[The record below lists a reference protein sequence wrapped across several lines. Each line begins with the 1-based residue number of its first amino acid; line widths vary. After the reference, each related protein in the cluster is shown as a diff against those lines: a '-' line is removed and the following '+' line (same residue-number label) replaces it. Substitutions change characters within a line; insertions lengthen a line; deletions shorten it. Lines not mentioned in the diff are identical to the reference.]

1 MNSLPI
7 DDVLPAL
14 RDALANRHEAVLEAP
29 PGAGKTTRVPLAL
42 LNEPWLAG
50 QTILML
56 EPRRLA
62 ARAAA
67 ERLASELGEKVGE
80 TVGYR
85 IRLDSKVG
93 PNTRIEVVTEGILT
107 RRLQDDPALDGVGL
121 LIFDEYHE
129 RSLDADL
136 ALALSLNGRDLF
148 RDEQPLKIL
157 LMSATL
163 EGERLAGLLD
173 DAPILRSEGR
183 MFPVQMRW
191 GRPYQVGEFIEPRL
205 VQTILDAL
213 QDETGSVLVFL
224 PGQAEIRRVN
234 QQLADAL
241 GDRSDVLLCPLHGE
255 LDLNAQRAAID
266 PAPAGK
272 RKVVLATNIAETSL
286 TINGVRVVIDAGLA
300 RVPRFDPGS
309 GMTRLD
315 TQRISRASAT
325 QRAGR
330 AGRLEPGV
338 CYRLWSEDQHEGL
351 AAYGSAEILA
361 ADLAGLA
368 LQLARW
374 GVTPAQLVWLDVP
387 PTAAYAQA
395 QDLLQRLGALNDDK
409 LTAHGQKMAELPA
422 HPRIAHLLLR
432 GQDLGLAVTAC
443 DVAALLGER
452 DILRG
457 GGADLHSRLALLS
470 GEERARGSQGGVQRA
485 KQLAR
490 QYRGYLRG
498 RATQPVADPEHPR
511 WLGALNDD
519 KLTAHGQKMA
529 ELPAHP
535 RIAHL
540 LLRGQDLGLAA
551 TACDVAALLGER
563 DILRGGGAD
572 LHSRLALLS
581 GEERARGTQGGVQRA
596 KQLARQYRGYLRGRA
611 TQPVA
616 DPEHPRWLGALLA
629 LAYPDRVA
637 QQRRPGGAEYRL
649 ANGRAAVFAEA
660 DSLMKQAW
668 LVIADLGSRQGQ
680 REERIYL
687 AADFDPT
694 LFDTVLAEQVRNV
707 DQLDWDEREGVL
719 RAERQ
724 RKVGELV
731 LSREPLSGLDEN
743 ARSQAL
749 VNLVRRK
756 GLELLPWTPELR
768 QWQARVRLLRELDT
782 GKTSEWPDVSDS
794 ALLASLEH
802 WLMPYLGKVSRLSHF
817 ANLDI
822 SSYLHNLLPWPLP
835 QRLDELAPQHLKVP
849 SGSSVRLD
857 YSEHPPILAVRLQEL
872 FGLADTPRIAGGRQ
886 VVKLHLLSPARRPV
900 QVTQDLANFWRST
913 YAEVKKDLK
922 GRYPKHYWPD
932 DPLVAEATA
941 RIKPRK

>member
-1 MNSLPI
+1 MISLPI
-7 DDVLPAL
+7 DEVLPAL
-14 RDALANRHEAVLEAP
+14 REALATRHEAVLEAP

-42 LNEPWLAG
+42 LNERWLAG

-93 PNTRIEVVTEGILT
+93 PRTRIEVVTEGILT
-107 RRLQDDPALDGVGL
+107 RRLQDDPALEGVGL
-121 LIFDEYHE
+121 LIFDEFHE

-136 ALALSLNGRDLF
+136 ALALSLNGRELF
-148 RDEQPLKIL
+148 RDDQPLKIL

-183 MFPVQMRW
+183 MYPVAMRW
-191 GRPYQVGEFIEPRL
+191 GRPFQPGEFIEPRL
-205 VQTILDAL
+205 VQTILEAL
-213 QDETGSVLVFL
+213 NDETGSVLVFL
-224 PGQAEIRRVN
+224 PGQAEIRRVH

-241 GDRSDVLLCPLHGE
+241 GDNPQVLLCPLHGE
-255 LDLNAQRAAID
+255 LDLAAQRAAID

-286 TINGVRVVIDAGLA
+286 TIDGVRVVIDAGLA

-315 TQRISRASAT
+315 TQRISKASAT

-338 CYRLWSEDQHEGL
+338 CYRLWSQDQHEQL
-351 AAYGSAEILA
+351 AAYASAEILS

-368 LQLARW
+368 LQLGRW

-387 PTAAYAQA
+387 PAAAYAQA
-395 QDLLQRLGALNDDK
+395 QDLLERLGALDGEA
-409 LTAHGQKMAELPA
+409 LTRHGQAMAELPA

-432 GQDLGLAVTAC
+432 GQALGLADMAC

-457 GGADLHSRLALLS
+457 AGADLHSRLTLLS
-470 GEERARGSQGGVQRA
+470 GEERAARGAQGGVQRA
-485 KQLAR
+485 RQLAR

-498 RATQPVADPEHPR
+498 KALEPVGDP
-511 WLGALNDD
+511 D
-519 KLTAHGQKMA
+519 
-529 ELPAHP
+529 
-535 RIAHL
+535 
-540 LLRGQDLGLAA
+540 
-551 TACDVAALLGER
+551 
-563 DILRGGGAD
+563 
-572 LHSRLALLS
+572 
-581 GEERARGTQGGVQRA
+581 
-596 KQLARQYRGYLRGRA
+596 
-611 TQPVA
+611 
-616 DPEHPRWLGALLA
+616 HPRWLGALLA

-637 QQRRPGGAEYRL
+637 QQRRAGGAEYRL
-649 ANGRAAVFAEA
+649 ANGRAALFAEA
-660 DSLMKQAW
+660 DSLMKQPW

-687 AADFDPT
+687 AADFDPA
-694 LFDTVLAEQVRNV
+694 LFDSVLAEQVRVV

-724 RKVGELV
+724 RKVGELI
-731 LSREPLSGLDEN
+731 LSREPLTGLDEN

-768 QWQARVRLLRELDT
+768 QWQARVALLRQLDL
-782 GKTSEWPDVSDS
+782 GSKSDSEWPDVSDA
-794 ALLASLEH
+794 ALLKNLEH

-817 ANLDI
+817 ANLDL
-822 SSYLHNLLPWPLP
+822 SSIVHNLLPWPLP
-835 QRLDELAPQHLKVP
+835 QRLDELAPHHLSVP
-849 SGSSVRLD
+849 SGSSIRLD
-857 YSEHPPILAVRLQEL
+857 YSEQPPILAVRLQEL
-872 FGLADTPRIAGGRQ
+872 FGLAETPRIAGGRQ

-941 RIKPRK
+941 RIKPRKS

>member
-1 MNSLPI
+1 MISLPI
-7 DDVLPAL
+7 DEVLPAL
-14 RDALANRHEAVLEAP
+14 REALATRHEAVLEAP

-42 LNEPWLAG
+42 LDEAWLAG

-85 IRLDSKVG
+85 IRLDSRVG

-121 LIFDEYHE
+121 LIFDEFHE

-136 ALALSLNGRDLF
+136 ALALSLNGRELF
-148 RDEQPLKIL
+148 RDDQPLKIL

-183 MFPVQMRW
+183 MYPVAMRW
-191 GRPYQVGEFIEPRL
+191 GRPFQPGEFIEPRV
-205 VQTILDAL
+205 VQTILEAL
-213 QDETGSVLVFL
+213 NDETGSLLVFL
-224 PGQAEIRRVN
+224 PGQAEIRRVH
-234 QQLADAL
+234 QQVADAL
-241 GDRSDVLLCPLHGE
+241 GEGTSVLLCPLHGE
-255 LDLNAQRAAID
+255 LDLAAQRAAID

-286 TINGVRVVIDAGLA
+286 TIDGVRVVIDAGLA

-338 CYRLWSEDQHEGL
+338 CYRLWSQDQHEQL
-351 AAYGSAEILA
+351 AAYASAEIVA

-368 LQLARW
+368 LQLGRW
-374 GVTPAQLVWLDVP
+374 GVAPEQLVWLDVP
-387 PTAAYAQA
+387 PAAAYAQA
-395 QDLLQRLGALNDDK
+395 QDLLERLGARDGET
-409 LTAHGQKMAELPA
+409 LTRHGLAMAELPA

-432 GQDLGLAVTAC
+432 GQALGLADMAC
-443 DVAALLGER
+443 EVAALLGER

-457 GGADLHSRLALLS
+457 AGADLHSRLALLS
-470 GEERARGSQGGVQRA
+470 GEERATRGAQGGVQRA
-485 KQLAR
+485 RQLAR

-498 RATQPVADPEHPR
+498 RACEPVSDP
-511 WLGALNDD
+511 D
-519 KLTAHGQKMA
+519 
-529 ELPAHP
+529 
-535 RIAHL
+535 
-540 LLRGQDLGLAA
+540 
-551 TACDVAALLGER
+551 
-563 DILRGGGAD
+563 
-572 LHSRLALLS
+572 
-581 GEERARGTQGGVQRA
+581 
-596 KQLARQYRGYLRGRA
+596 
-611 TQPVA
+611 
-616 DPEHPRWLGALLA
+616 HPRWLGALLA

-637 QQRRPGGAEYRL
+637 QQRRAGGAEYRL
-649 ANGRAAVFAEA
+649 ANGRAALFAEA
-660 DSLMKQAW
+660 DSLMKQTW

-687 AADFDPT
+687 AADFDPA
-694 LFDTVLAEQVRNV
+694 LFDSVLAEQVRVV

-724 RKVGELV
+724 RKVGELI
-731 LSREPLSGLDEN
+731 LSREPLTGLDET

-768 QWQARVRLLRELDT
+768 QWQARVALLRQLDLD
-782 GKTSEWPDVSDS
+782 GKGESEWPDVSDG
-794 ALLASLEH
+794 ALLKGLEH
-802 WLMPYLGKVSRLSHF
+802 WLLPYLGKVSRLSHF
-817 ANLDI
+817 ANLDL
-822 SSYLHNLLPWPLP
+822 SSIVRNLLPWPLP
-835 QRLDELAPQHLKVP
+835 QRLDELAPHHLSVP
-849 SGSSVRLD
+849 SGSSIRLD
-857 YSEHPPILAVRLQEL
+857 YSEQPPILAVRLQEL
-872 FGLADTPRIAGGRQ
+872 FGLAETPRIAGGRQ
-886 VVKLHLLSPARRPV
+886 AVKLHLLSPARRPV

>member
-1 MNSLPI
+1 MKSLPI
-7 DDVLPAL
+7 DAVLPAL
-14 RDALANRHEAVLEAP
+14 REALGQRHEAVLEAP

-42 LNEPWLAG
+42 LDEPWLAG
-50 QTILML
+50 QRILML

-67 ERLASELGEKVGE
+67 ERLASELGEQVGQ

-107 RRLQDDPALDGVGL
+107 RRLQADPALDGVGL
-121 LIFDEYHE
+121 LIFDEFHE

-136 ALALSLNGRDLF
+136 ALALSLNGRELL
-148 RDEQPLKIL
+148 RDEPPLKIL

-163 EGERLAGLLD
+163 EGERLSSLLD
-173 DAPILRSEGR
+173 DAPVVSSEGR
-183 MFPVQMRW
+183 MYPVDVRW
-191 GRPYQVGEFIEPRL
+191 GRPFQPGEFIEPR
-205 VQTILDAL
+205 VVDTVL
-213 QDETGSVLVFL
+213 QAITDESGSVLVFL
-224 PGQAEIRRVN
+224 PGQAEIRRVH
-234 QQLADAL
+234 QALQDAL
-241 GDRSDVLLCPLHGE
+241 GERRDILLCPLHGE

-266 PAPAGK
+266 TPPAGL

-286 TINGVRVVIDAGLA
+286 TIDGVRVVVDAGLA

-338 CYRLWSEDQHEGL
+338 CYRLWSEAQHEQL
-351 AAYGSAEILA
+351 AAYGAAEILQ

-368 LQLARW
+368 LQLSRW
-374 GVTPAQLVWLDVP
+374 GVAPEQLRWLDQP
-387 PTAAYAQA
+387 PAAAYGQA
-395 QDLLQRLGALNDDK
+395 LDLLQRLGAFKADSQDSLSI
-409 LTAHGQKMAELPA
+409 HGQAMAELPA

-432 GQDLGLAVTAC
+432 GQDLGLADRAC

-457 GGADLHSRLALLS
+457 GGADLHNRLALLS
-470 GEERARGSQGGVQRA
+470 GETRAAKGGQGGVQRA
-485 KQLAR
+485 RQLAR

-498 RATQPVADPEHPR
+498 KATSAVADP
-511 WLGALNDD
+511 D
-519 KLTAHGQKMA
+519 
-529 ELPAHP
+529 
-535 RIAHL
+535 
-540 LLRGQDLGLAA
+540 
-551 TACDVAALLGER
+551 
-563 DILRGGGAD
+563 
-572 LHSRLALLS
+572 HS
-581 GEERARGTQGGVQRA
+581 
-596 KQLARQYRGYLRGRA
+596 
-611 TQPVA
+611 
-616 DPEHPRWLGALLA
+616 RWLGALLA

-637 QQRRPGGAEYRL
+637 QQRRAGGAEYRL
-649 ANGRAAVFAEA
+649 ANGRAALFGEA
-660 DSLMKQAW
+660 DALMKHPW

-687 AADFDPT
+687 AADFDPA
-694 LFDTVLAEQVRNV
+694 LFDGVLAEQVRSL
-707 DQLDWDEREGVL
+707 DILDWDERENVL

-731 LSREPLSGLDEN
+731 LSREPLTGLDED
-743 ARSQAL
+743 ARARAL
-749 VNLVRRK
+749 LELVRRK
-756 GLELLPWTPELR
+756 GLELLSWTPELR
-768 QWQARVRLLRELDT
+768 QWQARVALLRQLDLAT
-782 GKTSEWPDVSDS
+782 QGESQWPDLSDA
-794 ALLASLEH
+794 ALLASLGD
-802 WLMPYLGKVSRLSHF
+802 WLQPYLGKVTRLSHF
-817 ANLDI
+817 AQLDL
-822 SSYLHNLLPWPLP
+822 SSILRNLLPWPLP
-835 QRLDELAPQHLKVP
+835 QRLDEWAPVHLSVP
-849 SGSSVRLD
+849 SGSNIRLD
-857 YSEHPPILAVRLQEL
+857 YSETPPILAVRLQEL
-872 FGLADTPRIAGGRQ
+872 FGLAETPRIAQGRQ
-886 VVKLHLLSPARRPV
+886 QVLLHLLSPARRPV

-941 RIKPRK
+941 RAKPRK

>member
-1 MNSLPI
+1 MISLPI
-7 DDVLPAL
+7 DAVLPDLRQAL
-14 RDALANRHEAVLEAP
+14 SERHEAVLEAP

-42 LNEPWLAG
+42 LEETWLAG

-85 IRLDSKVG
+85 IRLESRVG

-107 RRLQDDPALDGVGL
+107 RRLQDDPALEGVGL
-121 LIFDEYHE
+121 LIFDEFHE

-163 EGERLAGLLD
+163 EGERLSSLLD
-173 DAPILRSEGR
+173 DAPVVRSDGR
-183 MFPVQMRW
+183 MFPVQMQW
-191 GRPYQVGEFIEPRL
+191 GRPFQPGEFIEPRV
-205 VQTILDAL
+205 VQTVLDAIND
-213 QDETGSVLVFL
+213 QSGSLLVFL

-241 GDRSDVLLCPLHGE
+241 GSRSDIMMCPLHGE
-255 LDLNAQRAAID
+255 LDLNAQRAAIE
-266 PAPAGK
+266 PAPKGI

-286 TINGVRVVIDAGLA
+286 TIDGVRVVIDAGLA

-315 TQRISRASAT
+315 TQRISKASAT

-338 CYRLWSEDQHEGL
+338 CYRLWSEAQHEQL
-351 AAYGSAEILA
+351 AAYGAAEILQ

-374 GVTPAQLVWLDVP
+374 GVTPTQLVWLDVP
-387 PTAAYAQA
+387 PAAAYGQA
-395 QDLLQRLGALNDDK
+395 QDLLVRLGALTREPGQEPK
-409 LTAHGQKMAELPA
+409 LTSHGQAMAELPA

-432 GQDLGLAVTAC
+432 GQALGLGSLAC

-457 GGADLHSRLALLS
+457 AGADLHSRLTLLDGS
-470 GEERARGSQGGVQRA
+470 ERAARGAQGGVQRA

-498 RATQPVADPEHPR
+498 SVSEPVSDP
-511 WLGALNDD
+511 D
-519 KLTAHGQKMA
+519 
-529 ELPAHP
+529 
-535 RIAHL
+535 
-540 LLRGQDLGLAA
+540 
-551 TACDVAALLGER
+551 
-563 DILRGGGAD
+563 
-572 LHSRLALLS
+572 
-581 GEERARGTQGGVQRA
+581 
-596 KQLARQYRGYLRGRA
+596 
-611 TQPVA
+611 
-616 DPEHPRWLGALLA
+616 HPRWLGALLA

-637 QQRRPGGAEYRL
+637 QQRKAGGAEYRL
-649 ANGRAAVFAEA
+649 ANGRAALFAEVDA
-660 DSLMKQAW
+660 LMKQPW

-680 REERIYL
+680 REERIYM
-687 AADFDPT
+687 AAEFDPA
-694 LFDTVLAEQVRNV
+694 LFDSVLAEQVV
-707 DQLDWDEREGVL
+707 QLDQLDWDEREGVF

-724 RKVGELV
+724 RKVGELI
-731 LSREPLSGLDEN
+731 LSREPLAGLDES
-743 ARSQAL
+743 AKGQAL
-749 VNLVRRK
+749 LALVRRK

-768 QWQARVRLLRELDT
+768 QWQARVALLRSLDLEQ
-782 GKTSEWPDVSDS
+782 KDSSEWPDVSNNG
-794 ALLASLEH
+794 LLERLEI
-802 WLMPYLGKVSRLSHF
+802 WLLPYLGKVSRLSHF
-817 ANLDI
+817 SNLDL
-822 SSYLHNLLPWPLP
+822 SSILHNLLPWPLP
-835 QRLDELAPQHLKVP
+835 QRLDEQAPHHLSVP

-872 FGLADTPRIAGGRQ
+872 FGLADTPRIANGRQ
-886 VVKLHLLSPARRPV
+886 IVKLHLLSPARRPV

-932 DPLVAEATA
+932 DPLIAEPTA

>member
-7 DDVLPAL
+7 DEVLPAL
-14 RDALANRHEAVLEAP
+14 REALATRHEAVLEAP

-50 QTILML
+50 QRILML

-107 RRLQDDPALDGVGL
+107 RRLQDDPALEGVGL
-121 LIFDEYHE
+121 LIFDEFHE

-183 MFPVQMRW
+183 MFPVDVRW
-191 GRPYQVGEFIEPRL
+191 GRPFQPGEFIEPRL
-205 VQTILDAL
+205 VQTILEAL
-213 QDETGSVLVFL
+213 NDESGSVLVFL
-224 PGQAEIRRVN
+224 PGQAEIRRVH
-234 QQLADAL
+234 QQLADAV
-241 GDRSDVLLCPLHGE
+241 GERPEILLCPLHGE
-255 LDLNAQRAAID
+255 LDLAAQRAAIE
-266 PAPAGK
+266 PAPPGK

-286 TINGVRVVIDAGLA
+286 TIDGVRVVVDAGLA

-338 CYRLWSEDQHEGL
+338 CYRLWSQDQHEQL
-351 AAYGSAEILA
+351 AAYGSAEILQ

-387 PTAAYAQA
+387 PGAAYAQA
-395 QDLLQRLGALNDDK
+395 QDLLERLGALTAKAGEDWK
-409 LTAHGQKMAELPA
+409 LTAHGQAMAELPA

-432 GQDLGLAVTAC
+432 GQALGLANMAC

-457 GGADLHSRLALLS
+457 GGADLHSRLVLLS
-470 GEERARGSQGGVQRA
+470 GEERAARGAQGGVQRA
-485 KQLAR
+485 RQLAR

-498 RATQPVADPEHPR
+498 QPSQAVADP
-511 WLGALNDD
+511 D
-519 KLTAHGQKMA
+519 
-529 ELPAHP
+529 
-535 RIAHL
+535 
-540 LLRGQDLGLAA
+540 
-551 TACDVAALLGER
+551 
-563 DILRGGGAD
+563 
-572 LHSRLALLS
+572 
-581 GEERARGTQGGVQRA
+581 
-596 KQLARQYRGYLRGRA
+596 
-611 TQPVA
+611 
-616 DPEHPRWLGALLA
+616 HPRWLGALLA

-649 ANGRAAVFAEA
+649 ANGRAALFSET
-660 DSLMKQAW
+660 DSLMKQPW

-687 AADFDPT
+687 AADFDPA
-694 LFDTVLAEQVRNV
+694 LFDSVLAEQVRSV

-731 LSREPLSGLDEN
+731 LSREPLTGLDEA
-743 ARSQAL
+743 ARCQAL

-768 QWQARVRLLRELDT
+768 QWQARVALLRQLDLET
-782 GKTSEWPDVSDS
+782 KGESQWPDVSDT
-794 ALLASLEH
+794 ALLKSLES
-802 WLMPYLGKVSRLSHF
+802 WLLPYLGKVSRLSHF
-817 ANLDI
+817 ANLELASI
-822 SSYLHNLLPWPLP
+822 VHNLLPWPLP
-835 QRLDELAPQHLKVP
+835 QRLDELAPHHLTVP
-849 SGSSVRLD
+849 SGSSIRLD
-857 YSEHPPILAVRLQEL
+857 YSEQPPILAVRLQEL
-872 FGLADTPRIAGGRQ
+872 FGLAETPRIAGGRQ

-941 RIKPRK
+941 RAKPRK

>member
-1 MNSLPI
+1 MISLPI
-7 DDVLPAL
+7 DEVLPAL
-14 RDALANRHEAVLEAP
+14 REALATRHEAVLEAP

-107 RRLQDDPALDGVGL
+107 RRLQDDPALEGVGL
-121 LIFDEYHE
+121 LIFDEFHE

-136 ALALSLNGRDLF
+136 ALALSLNGRELF
-148 RDEQPLKIL
+148 RDDQPLKIL

-183 MFPVQMRW
+183 MYPVAMRW
-191 GRPYQVGEFIEPRL
+191 GRPFQPGEFIEPRL

-213 QDETGSVLVFL
+213 NDETGSVLVFL
-224 PGQAEIRRVN
+224 PGQAEIRRVH

-241 GDRSDVLLCPLHGE
+241 GESTQVLLCPLHGE
-255 LDLNAQRAAID
+255 LDLAAQRAAID

-286 TINGVRVVIDAGLA
+286 TIDGVRVVIDAGLA

-309 GMTRLD
+309 GMARLD
-315 TQRISRASAT
+315 TQRISKASAT

-338 CYRLWSEDQHEGL
+338 CYRLWSQDQHEQL
-351 AAYGSAEILA
+351 AAYASAEILS

-368 LQLARW
+368 LQLGRW
-374 GVTPAQLVWLDVP
+374 GVTPGQLIWLDVP
-387 PTAAYAQA
+387 PAAAYAQA
-395 QDLLQRLGALNDDK
+395 QDLLDRLGALDGEA
-409 LTAHGQKMAELPA
+409 LTRHGQAMAELPA

-432 GQDLGLAVTAC
+432 GQALGLADMAC

-457 GGADLHSRLALLS
+457 AGADLHSRLVLLS
-470 GEERARGSQGGVQRA
+470 GEERAARGAQGGVQRA
-485 KQLAR
+485 RQLAR

-498 RATQPVADPEHPR
+498 KASEPVGDP
-511 WLGALNDD
+511 D
-519 KLTAHGQKMA
+519 
-529 ELPAHP
+529 
-535 RIAHL
+535 
-540 LLRGQDLGLAA
+540 
-551 TACDVAALLGER
+551 
-563 DILRGGGAD
+563 
-572 LHSRLALLS
+572 
-581 GEERARGTQGGVQRA
+581 
-596 KQLARQYRGYLRGRA
+596 
-611 TQPVA
+611 
-616 DPEHPRWLGALLA
+616 HPRWLGALLA

-637 QQRRPGGAEYRL
+637 QQRRAGGAEYRL
-649 ANGRAAVFAEA
+649 ANGRAALFAET
-660 DSLMKQAW
+660 DSLMKQPW

-687 AADFDPT
+687 AADFDPA
-694 LFDTVLAEQVRNV
+694 LFDSVLAEQVRCV

-724 RKVGELV
+724 RKVGELI
-731 LSREPLSGLDEN
+731 LSREPLTGLDET

-768 QWQARVRLLRELDT
+768 QWQARVALLRQLDLNS
-782 GKTSEWPDVSDS
+782 KRESEWPDVSDA
-794 ALLASLEH
+794 ALLKSLEH

-817 ANLDI
+817 ANLDL
-822 SSYLHNLLPWPLP
+822 SSIVHNLLPWPLP
-835 QRLDELAPQHLKVP
+835 QRLDELAPHHLSVP
-849 SGSSVRLD
+849 SGSSIRLD
-857 YSEHPPILAVRLQEL
+857 YSEQPPILAVRLQEL
-872 FGLADTPRIAGGRQ
+872 FGLAETPRIAGGRQ

>member
-7 DDVLPAL
+7 DEVLPAL
-14 RDALANRHEAVLEAP
+14 REALATRHEAVLEAP

-50 QTILML
+50 QRILML

-107 RRLQDDPALDGVGL
+107 RRLQDDPALEGVGL
-121 LIFDEYHE
+121 LIFDEFHE

-183 MFPVQMRW
+183 MFPVDVRW
-191 GRPYQVGEFIEPRL
+191 GRPFQPGEFIEPRL
-205 VQTILDAL
+205 VQTILEAL
-213 QDETGSVLVFL
+213 NDESGSVLVFL
-224 PGQAEIRRVN
+224 PGQAEIRRVH
-234 QQLADAL
+234 QQLADAV
-241 GDRSDVLLCPLHGE
+241 GERPEILLCPLHGE
-255 LDLNAQRAAID
+255 LDLAAQRAAIE
-266 PAPAGK
+266 PAPPGK

-286 TINGVRVVIDAGLA
+286 TIDGVRVVVDAGLA

-338 CYRLWSEDQHEGL
+338 CYRLWSQDQHEQL
-351 AAYGSAEILA
+351 AAYGSAEILQ

-387 PTAAYAQA
+387 PGAAYAQA
-395 QDLLQRLGALNDDK
+395 QDLLERLGALTAKAGEDWK
-409 LTAHGQKMAELPA
+409 LTAHGQAMAELPA

-432 GQDLGLAVTAC
+432 GQALGLANMAC

-457 GGADLHSRLALLS
+457 GGADLHSRLVLLS
-470 GEERARGSQGGVQRA
+470 GEERAARGAQGGVQRA
-485 KQLAR
+485 RQLAR

-498 RATQPVADPEHPR
+498 QPSQAVADP
-511 WLGALNDD
+511 D
-519 KLTAHGQKMA
+519 
-529 ELPAHP
+529 
-535 RIAHL
+535 
-540 LLRGQDLGLAA
+540 
-551 TACDVAALLGER
+551 
-563 DILRGGGAD
+563 
-572 LHSRLALLS
+572 
-581 GEERARGTQGGVQRA
+581 
-596 KQLARQYRGYLRGRA
+596 
-611 TQPVA
+611 
-616 DPEHPRWLGALLA
+616 HPRWLGALLA

-649 ANGRAAVFAEA
+649 ANGRAALFSET
-660 DSLMKQAW
+660 DSLMKQPW

-687 AADFDPT
+687 AADFDPA
-694 LFDTVLAEQVRNV
+694 LFDSVLAEQVRSV

-731 LSREPLSGLDEN
+731 LSREPLTGLDEA
-743 ARSQAL
+743 ARCQAL

-768 QWQARVRLLRELDT
+768 QWQARVTLLRQLDLEAK
-782 GKTSEWPDVSDS
+782 GESQWPDVSDT
-794 ALLASLEH
+794 ALLKSLES
-802 WLMPYLGKVSRLSHF
+802 WLLPYLGKVSRLSHF
-817 ANLDI
+817 ANLELASI
-822 SSYLHNLLPWPLP
+822 VHNLLPWPLP
-835 QRLDELAPQHLKVP
+835 QRLDELAPHHLTVP
-849 SGSSVRLD
+849 SGSSIRLD
-857 YSEHPPILAVRLQEL
+857 YSEQPPILAVRLQEL
-872 FGLADTPRIAGGRQ
+872 FGLAETPRIAGGRQ

-900 QVTQDLANFWRST
+900 QVTQDLANFWHST

-941 RIKPRK
+941 RAKPRK

>member
-1 MNSLPI
+1 MISLPI
-7 DDVLPAL
+7 DEVLPAL
-14 RDALANRHEAVLEAP
+14 RLALAERHEAVLEAP

-50 QTILML
+50 QKILML

-93 PNTRIEVVTEGILT
+93 PDTRIEVVTEGILT
-107 RRLQDDPALDGVGL
+107 RRLQHDPALEGVGL
-121 LIFDEYHE
+121 LIFDEFHE

-136 ALALSLNGRDLF
+136 ALALSLNGRELF

-163 EGERLAGLLD
+163 EGERLSGILD

-183 MFPVQMRW
+183 MYPVAMRW
-191 GRPYQVGEFIEPRL
+191 GRPFVPGEFIEPRV
-205 VQTILDAL
+205 VQTVLDAIN
-213 QDETGSVLVFL
+213 DESGSLLVFL

-241 GDRSDVLLCPLHGE
+241 GSRNDILLCPLHGE
-255 LDLNAQRAAID
+255 LDLAAQRAAIE
-266 PAPAGK
+266 PAPKGQ

-286 TINGVRVVIDAGLA
+286 TIDGVRVVIDAGLA

-338 CYRLWSEDQHEGL
+338 CYRLWSEDQHAQL
-351 AAYGSAEILA
+351 AAYGSAEILQ

-374 GVTPAQLVWLDVP
+374 GVTPEQLIWLDMP
-387 PTAAYAQA
+387 PSASYAQA
-395 QDLLQRLGALNDDK
+395 RQLLERLGALHGAK
-409 LTAHGQKMAELPA
+409 LTPHGEAMAELPA

-432 GQDLGLAVTAC
+432 GQDLGLADMAC

-457 GGADLHSRLALLS
+457 AGADVHSRLALLS
-470 GEERARGSQGGVQRA
+470 GESRAARGGQGGVQRA

-498 RATQPVADPEHPR
+498 KATQPVADP
-511 WLGALNDD
+511 D
-519 KLTAHGQKMA
+519 
-529 ELPAHP
+529 
-535 RIAHL
+535 
-540 LLRGQDLGLAA
+540 
-551 TACDVAALLGER
+551 
-563 DILRGGGAD
+563 
-572 LHSRLALLS
+572 
-581 GEERARGTQGGVQRA
+581 
-596 KQLARQYRGYLRGRA
+596 
-611 TQPVA
+611 
-616 DPEHPRWLGALLA
+616 HPRWLGALLA

-637 QQRRPGGAEYRL
+637 QQRKPGGAEYRL
-649 ANGRAAVFAEA
+649 ANGRAALFSEV
-660 DSLMKQAW
+660 DGLMKQPW

-687 AADFDPT
+687 AAEFDPA
-694 LFDTVLAEQVRNV
+694 LLEGVLSEQVSVV

-731 LSREPLSGLDEN
+731 LSREPLTGLDEA
-743 ARSQAL
+743 ARTRAL

-756 GLELLPWTPELR
+756 GLELMPWTPELR
-768 QWQARVRLLRELDT
+768 QWQARVGLLRQLDLQVQ
-782 GKTSEWPDVSDS
+782 GDSEWPDVSDT
-794 ALLASLEH
+794 ALLSSLEE
-802 WLMPYLGKVSRLSHF
+802 WLAPYLGRVSRLSHF
-817 ANLDI
+817 ASLDL
-822 SSYLHNLLPWPLP
+822 SSIVHNLLKWPLP
-835 QRLDELAPQHLKVP
+835 QRLEELAPHHIKVP

-941 RIKPRK
+941 RIKPRKV

>member
-1 MNSLPI
+1 MISLPI
-7 DDVLPAL
+7 DEVLPAL
-14 RDALANRHEAVLEAP
+14 REALAARHEAVLEAP

-42 LNEPWLAG
+42 LDEPWLAG

-85 IRLDSKVG
+85 IRLDSRVG

-107 RRLQDDPALDGVGL
+107 RRLQDDPALEGVGL
-121 LIFDEYHE
+121 LIFDEFHE

-136 ALALSLNGRDLF
+136 ALALSLNGRELF
-148 RDEQPLKIL
+148 REDQPLKIL

-183 MFPVQMRW
+183 MYPVAMRW
-191 GRPYQVGEFIEPRL
+191 GRPFQAGEFIEPRL
-205 VQTILDAL
+205 VQTILEAL
-213 QDETGSVLVFL
+213 NDEAGSVLVFL
-224 PGQAEIRRVN
+224 PGQAEIRRVH

-241 GDRSDVLLCPLHGE
+241 GDSSQVLLCPLHGE
-255 LDLNAQRAAID
+255 LDLGAQRAAIE

-286 TINGVRVVIDAGLA
+286 TIDGVRVVIDAGLA

-338 CYRLWSEDQHEGL
+338 CYRLWSQDQHEQL
-351 AAYGSAEILA
+351 AAYASAEILS
-361 ADLAGLA
+361 ADLASLA
-368 LQLARW
+368 LQLGRW
-374 GVTPAQLVWLDVP
+374 GVTPGQLVWLDIP
-387 PTAAYAQA
+387 PAAAYAQA
-395 QDLLQRLGALNDDK
+395 QDLLQRLGALDGET
-409 LTAHGQKMAELPA
+409 LTRHGQAMAELPA
-422 HPRIAHLLLR
+422 HPRIGHLLLR
-432 GQDLGLAVTAC
+432 GQDLGLADMAC

-457 GGADLHSRLALLS
+457 AGADLHSRLVLLS
-470 GEERARGSQGGVQRA
+470 GAERAARGAQGGVQRA
-485 KQLAR
+485 RQLAR

-498 RATQPVADPEHPR
+498 KATQAV
-511 WLGALNDD
+511 
-519 KLTAHGQKMA
+519 
-529 ELPAHP
+529 
-535 RIAHL
+535 
-540 LLRGQDLGLAA
+540 
-551 TACDVAALLGER
+551 
-563 DILRGGGAD
+563 
-572 LHSRLALLS
+572 S
-581 GEERARGTQGGVQRA
+581 
-596 KQLARQYRGYLRGRA
+596 
-611 TQPVA
+611 

-637 QQRRPGGAEYRL
+637 QQRRAGGAEYRL
-649 ANGRAAVFAEA
+649 ANGRAALFAEA

-687 AADFDPT
+687 ATDFDPA
-694 LFDTVLAEQVRNV
+694 LFDSVLCEQVRVV

-724 RKVGELV
+724 RKVGELI
-731 LSREPLSGLDEN
+731 LSREPLTGLDES

-768 QWQARVRLLRELDT
+768 QWQARVALLRQLDLA
-782 GKTSEWPDVSDS
+782 GKGESEWPDVSDA
-794 ALLASLEH
+794 ALLKSLEH

-817 ANLDI
+817 SNLDL
-822 SSYLHNLLPWPLP
+822 SSIVHNLLPWPLP
-835 QRLDELAPQHLKVP
+835 QRLDEQAPHHLNVP
-849 SGSSVRLD
+849 SGSSIRLD
-857 YSEHPPILAVRLQEL
+857 YSEQPPILAVRLQEL
-872 FGLADTPRIAGGRQ
+872 FGLSDTPRIAGGRQ

-913 YAEVKKDLK
+913 YVEVKKDLK
-922 GRYPKHYWPD
+922 GRYPKLSRNVHGLPCS
-932 DPLVAEATA
+932 
-941 RIKPRK
+941 

>member
-1 MNSLPI
+1 MISLPI
-7 DDVLPAL
+7 DEVLPAL
-14 RDALANRHEAVLEAP
+14 RQALGERHETVLEAP

-42 LNEPWLAG
+42 LHEPWLAG

-107 RRLQDDPALDGVGL
+107 RRLQDDPALEGVGL
-121 LIFDEYHE
+121 LIFDEFHE

-136 ALALSLNGRDLF
+136 ALALSLNGREMF

-163 EGERLAGLLD
+163 EGERLASLLD
-173 DAPILRSEGR
+173 DAPVVRSEGR
-183 MFPVQMRW
+183 MFPVTTRW
-191 GRPYQVGEFIEPRL
+191 GRAFQPGEFIEPRV
-205 VQTILDAL
+205 VQTVLEAID
-213 QDETGSVLVFL
+213 DESGSLLVFL
-224 PGQAEIRRVN
+224 PGQAEIRRVH
-234 QQLADAL
+234 QQLEESLGGRADI
-241 GDRSDVLLCPLHGE
+241 LLCPLHGE
-255 LDLNAQRAAID
+255 LDLSAQRAAIE

-286 TINGVRVVIDAGLA
+286 TIDGVRVVIDAGLA

-338 CYRLWSEDQHEGL
+338 CYRLWSEAQHEQL
-351 AAYGSAEILA
+351 AAYGSAEILQ

-374 GVTPAQLVWLDVP
+374 GVTPTQLVWLDIP
-387 PTAAYAQA
+387 PAAAYAQA
-395 QDLLQRLGALNDDK
+395 QDLLQRLGALTAKPGEDWT
-409 LTAHGQKMAELPA
+409 LTRHGQAMAELPA

-432 GQDLGLAVTAC
+432 GQALGLAHMAC

-452 DILRG
+452 DIQRG
-457 GGADLHSRLALLS
+457 GGADLHTRLALLA
-470 GEERARGSQGGVQRA
+470 GEERVARGGQGGVQRA
-485 KQLAR
+485 RQLAR

-498 RATQPVADPEHPR
+498 KASE
-511 WLGALNDD
+511 
-519 KLTAHGQKMA
+519 
-529 ELPAHP
+529 
-535 RIAHL
+535 
-540 LLRGQDLGLAA
+540 
-551 TACDVAALLGER
+551 
-563 DILRGGGAD
+563 
-572 LHSRLALLS
+572 
-581 GEERARGTQGGVQRA
+581 
-596 KQLARQYRGYLRGRA
+596 
-611 TQPVA
+611 PVA

-637 QQRRPGGAEYRL
+637 QQRRAGGAEYRL
-649 ANGRAAVFAEA
+649 ANGRAALFSET
-660 DSLMKQAW
+660 DSLMKQPW

-687 AADFDPT
+687 AAEFDPA
-694 LFDTVLAEQVRNV
+694 LFDTVLAEQVSNV
-707 DQLDWDEREGVL
+707 DQMDWDEREGVL

-731 LSREPLSGLDEN
+731 LSREPLTGLDEA

-768 QWQARVRLLRELDT
+768 QWQARVALLRQLDLADK
-782 GKTSEWPDVSDS
+782 GQSEWPDVSDK
-794 ALLASLEH
+794 ALLTTLEH
-802 WLMPYLGKVSRLSHF
+802 WLLPYLGRVSRLSHF
-817 ANLDI
+817 ANLELANI
-822 SSYLHNLLPWPLP
+822 VHNLLPWPLP
-835 QRLDELAPQHLKVP
+835 QRLDELAPHHLSVP
-849 SGSSVRLD
+849 SGSSIRLD
-857 YSEHPPILAVRLQEL
+857 YSEQPPILAVRLQEL
-872 FGLADTPRIAGGRQ
+872 FGLAETPRVAGGRQ

>member
-1 MNSLPI
+1 MKSLPI
-7 DDVLPAL
+7 DAVLPAL
-14 RDALANRHEAVLEAP
+14 REALGQRHEAVLEAP

-42 LNEPWLAG
+42 LDEPWLAA
-50 QTILML
+50 QRILML

-67 ERLASELGEKVGE
+67 ERLASELGEQVGQ

-107 RRLQDDPALDGVGL
+107 RRLQADPALDGVGL
-121 LIFDEYHE
+121 LIFDEFHE

-136 ALALSLNGRDLF
+136 ALALSLNGRELL
-148 RDEQPLKIL
+148 RDEPPLKIL

-163 EGERLAGLLD
+163 EGERLSSLLD
-173 DAPILRSEGR
+173 DAPVVSSEGR
-183 MFPVQMRW
+183 MYPVDVRW
-191 GRPYQVGEFIEPRL
+191 GRPFQPGEFIEPR
-205 VQTILDAL
+205 VVDTVL
-213 QDETGSVLVFL
+213 QAITDESGSVLVFL
-224 PGQAEIRRVN
+224 PGQAEIRRVH
-234 QQLADAL
+234 QALQDAL
-241 GDRSDVLLCPLHGE
+241 GERRDILLCPLHGE

-266 PAPAGK
+266 TPPAGL

-286 TINGVRVVIDAGLA
+286 TIDGVRVVVDAGLA

-338 CYRLWSEDQHEGL
+338 CYRLWSEAQHEQL
-351 AAYGSAEILA
+351 AAYGAAEILQ

-368 LQLARW
+368 LQLSRW
-374 GVTPAQLVWLDVP
+374 GVAPEQLRWLDQP
-387 PTAAYAQA
+387 PAAAYGQA
-395 QDLLQRLGALNDDK
+395 LDLLQRLGAFKADSQDSLSI
-409 LTAHGQKMAELPA
+409 HGQAMAELPA

-432 GQDLGLAVTAC
+432 GQDLGLVDRAC

-457 GGADLHSRLALLS
+457 GGADLHNRLALLS
-470 GEERARGSQGGVQRA
+470 GETRAAKGGQGGVQRA
-485 KQLAR
+485 RQLAR

-498 RATQPVADPEHPR
+498 KATSAVADP
-511 WLGALNDD
+511 D
-519 KLTAHGQKMA
+519 
-529 ELPAHP
+529 
-535 RIAHL
+535 
-540 LLRGQDLGLAA
+540 
-551 TACDVAALLGER
+551 
-563 DILRGGGAD
+563 
-572 LHSRLALLS
+572 HS
-581 GEERARGTQGGVQRA
+581 
-596 KQLARQYRGYLRGRA
+596 
-611 TQPVA
+611 
-616 DPEHPRWLGALLA
+616 RWLGALLA

-637 QQRRPGGAEYRL
+637 QQRRAGGAEYRL
-649 ANGRAAVFAEA
+649 ANGRAALFGEA
-660 DSLMKQAW
+660 DALMKHPW

-687 AADFDPT
+687 AADFDPA
-694 LFDTVLAEQVRNV
+694 LFDGVLAEQVRSL
-707 DQLDWDEREGVL
+707 DILDWDERENVL

-731 LSREPLSGLDEN
+731 LSREPLTGLDED
-743 ARSQAL
+743 ARARAL
-749 VNLVRRK
+749 LELVRRK
-756 GLELLPWTPELR
+756 GLELLSWTPELR
-768 QWQARVRLLRELDT
+768 QWQARVALLRQLDLAT
-782 GKTSEWPDVSDS
+782 QGESQWPDLSDA
-794 ALLASLEH
+794 ALLASLGD
-802 WLMPYLGKVSRLSHF
+802 WLQPYLGKVTRLSHF
-817 ANLDI
+817 AQLDL
-822 SSYLHNLLPWPLP
+822 SSILRNLLPWPLP
-835 QRLDELAPQHLKVP
+835 QRLDEWAPVHLSVP
-849 SGSSVRLD
+849 SGSNIRLD
-857 YSEHPPILAVRLQEL
+857 YSETPPILAVRLQEL
-872 FGLADTPRIAGGRQ
+872 FGLAETPRIAQGRQ
-886 VVKLHLLSPARRPV
+886 QVLLHLLSPARRPV

-941 RIKPRK
+941 RAKPRK

>member
-1 MNSLPI
+1 M
-7 DDVLPAL
+7 
-14 RDALANRHEAVLEAP
+14 
-29 PGAGKTTRVPLAL
+29 
-42 LNEPWLAG
+42 
-50 QTILML
+50 
-56 EPRRLA
+56 
-62 ARAAA
+62 
-67 ERLASELGEKVGE
+67 
-80 TVGYR
+80 
-85 IRLDSKVG
+85 
-93 PNTRIEVVTEGILT
+93 
-107 RRLQDDPALDGVGL
+107 
-121 LIFDEYHE
+121 
-129 RSLDADL
+129 
-136 ALALSLNGRDLF
+136 ALSLNGRELF

-163 EGERLAGLLD
+163 EGERLASLLD

-183 MFPVQMRW
+183 MYPVAMRW
-191 GRPYQVGEFIEPRL
+191 GRPFVPGEFIEPRV
-205 VQTILDAL
+205 VQTVLDAIN
-213 QDETGSVLVFL
+213 DESGSLLVFL

-241 GDRSDVLLCPLHGE
+241 GSRSDILLCPLHGE
-255 LDLNAQRAAID
+255 LDLAAQRAAIE
-266 PAPAGK
+266 PAPKGL

-286 TINGVRVVIDAGLA
+286 TIDGVRVVIDAGLA

-338 CYRLWSEDQHEGL
+338 CYRLWSEDQHAQL
-351 AAYGSAEILA
+351 AAYGSAEILQ

-374 GVTPAQLVWLDVP
+374 GVAPEQLIWLDMP
-387 PTAAYAQA
+387 PSASYAQA
-395 QDLLQRLGALNDDK
+395 RQLLERLGALHGAK
-409 LTAHGQKMAELPA
+409 LTAHGEAMAELPA
-422 HPRIAHLLLR
+422 HPRIAHLLIR
-432 GQDLGLAVTAC
+432 GQDLGLAEMAC

-457 GGADLHSRLALLS
+457 AGADVHSRLALLS
-470 GEERARGSQGGVQRA
+470 GESRVARGGQGGVQRA
-485 KQLAR
+485 RQLAR

-498 RATQPVADPEHPR
+498 KATQPVADP
-511 WLGALNDD
+511 D
-519 KLTAHGQKMA
+519 
-529 ELPAHP
+529 
-535 RIAHL
+535 
-540 LLRGQDLGLAA
+540 
-551 TACDVAALLGER
+551 
-563 DILRGGGAD
+563 
-572 LHSRLALLS
+572 
-581 GEERARGTQGGVQRA
+581 
-596 KQLARQYRGYLRGRA
+596 
-611 TQPVA
+611 
-616 DPEHPRWLGALLA
+616 HPRWLGALLA

-637 QQRRPGGAEYRL
+637 QQRKPGGAEYRL
-649 ANGRAAVFAEA
+649 ANGRAALFSEV
-660 DSLMKQAW
+660 DGLMKQPW

-687 AADFDPT
+687 AAEFDPG
-694 LFDTVLAEQVRNV
+694 LLDNVLSEQVSVV

-731 LSREPLSGLDEN
+731 LSREPLNGLDEA
-743 ARSQAL
+743 ARTQAL

-768 QWQARVRLLRELDT
+768 QWQARVALLRQLDLLAQ
-782 GKTSEWPDVSDS
+782 GQSEWPDVSDG
-794 ALLASLEH
+794 ALLAGLED
-802 WLMPYLGKVSRLSHF
+802 WLGPYLGRVSRLSHF
-817 ANLDI
+817 ANLDL
-822 SSYLHNLLPWPLP
+822 SSIVHNLLKWPLP
-835 QRLDELAPQHLKVP
+835 QRLDELAPHHIKVP

-857 YSEHPPILAVRLQEL
+857 YSEQPPILAVRLQEL

-922 GRYPKHYWPD
+922 GRYPKLFHKL
-932 DPLVAEATA
+932 DPWVDSLN
-941 RIKPRK
+941 KK

>member
-1 MNSLPI
+1 M
-7 DDVLPAL
+7 
-14 RDALANRHEAVLEAP
+14 
-29 PGAGKTTRVPLAL
+29 
-42 LNEPWLAG
+42 
-50 QTILML
+50 
-56 EPRRLA
+56 
-62 ARAAA
+62 
-67 ERLASELGEKVGE
+67 
-80 TVGYR
+80 
-85 IRLDSKVG
+85 
-93 PNTRIEVVTEGILT
+93 
-107 RRLQDDPALDGVGL
+107 
-121 LIFDEYHE
+121 
-129 RSLDADL
+129 
-136 ALALSLNGRDLF
+136 ALSLNGRELF

-163 EGERLAGLLD
+163 EGERLASLLD

-183 MFPVQMRW
+183 MYPVAMRW
-191 GRPYQVGEFIEPRL
+191 GRPFVPGEFIEPRV
-205 VQTILDAL
+205 VQTVLDAIH
-213 QDETGSVLVFL
+213 DESGSLLVFL

-234 QQLADAL
+234 QQLAEAL
-241 GDRSDVLLCPLHGE
+241 GSRGDILLCPLHGE
-255 LDLNAQRAAID
+255 LDLAAQRAAIE
-266 PAPAGK
+266 PAPKGL

-286 TINGVRVVIDAGLA
+286 TIDGVRVVIDAGLA

-338 CYRLWSEDQHEGL
+338 CYRLWSEDQHAQL
-351 AAYGSAEILA
+351 AAYGSAEILQ

-374 GVTPAQLVWLDVP
+374 GVTPEQLIWLDVP
-387 PTAAYAQA
+387 PSASYAQA
-395 QDLLQRLGALNDDK
+395 RQLLERLGALHGAK
-409 LTAHGQKMAELPA
+409 LTAHGEAMAELPA
-422 HPRIAHLLLR
+422 HPRIAHLLIR
-432 GQDLGLAVTAC
+432 GQDLGLAEMAC

-457 GGADLHSRLALLS
+457 AGADVHSRLALLS
-470 GEERARGSQGGVQRA
+470 GEGRVARGGQGGVQRA
-485 KQLAR
+485 RQLAR

-498 RATQPVADPEHPR
+498 KATQPVADP
-511 WLGALNDD
+511 D
-519 KLTAHGQKMA
+519 
-529 ELPAHP
+529 
-535 RIAHL
+535 
-540 LLRGQDLGLAA
+540 
-551 TACDVAALLGER
+551 
-563 DILRGGGAD
+563 
-572 LHSRLALLS
+572 
-581 GEERARGTQGGVQRA
+581 
-596 KQLARQYRGYLRGRA
+596 
-611 TQPVA
+611 
-616 DPEHPRWLGALLA
+616 HPRWLGALLA

-637 QQRRPGGAEYRL
+637 QQRKPGGAEYRL
-649 ANGRAAVFAEA
+649 ANGRAALFSEV
-660 DSLMKQAW
+660 DGLMKQPW

-687 AADFDPT
+687 AAEFDPG
-694 LFDTVLAEQVRNV
+694 LLDNVLSEQVSVV

-731 LSREPLSGLDEN
+731 LSREPLTGLDEA
-743 ARSQAL
+743 ARTQAL

-768 QWQARVRLLRELDT
+768 QWQARVALLRQLDLLAQ
-782 GKTSEWPDVSDS
+782 GQSEWPDVSDG
-794 ALLASLEH
+794 ALLAGLED
-802 WLMPYLGKVSRLSHF
+802 WLGPYLGRVSRLSHF
-817 ANLDI
+817 ANLDL
-822 SSYLHNLLPWPLP
+822 SSIVHNLLKWPLP
-835 QRLDELAPQHLKVP
+835 QRLDELAPHHIKVP

-857 YSEHPPILAVRLQEL
+857 YSEQPPILAVRLQEL

-941 RIKPRK
+941 RIKPRKP

>member
-1 MNSLPI
+1 MISLPI
-7 DDVLPAL
+7 DEVLPAL
-14 RDALANRHEAVLEAP
+14 RLALAERHEAVLEAP

-50 QTILML
+50 QKILML

-67 ERLASELGEKVGE
+67 ERLASELGEKVGQ

-93 PNTRIEVVTEGILT
+93 PETRIEVVTEGILT
-107 RRLQDDPALDGVGL
+107 RRLQHDPALEGVGL
-121 LIFDEYHE
+121 LIFDEFHE

-136 ALALSLNGRDLF
+136 ALALSLNGRELF

-163 EGERLAGLLD
+163 EGERLASLLD
-173 DAPILRSEGR
+173 DASILRSEGR
-183 MFPVQMRW
+183 MYPVAMRW
-191 GRPYQVGEFIEPRL
+191 GRPFVAGEFIEPRV
-205 VQTILDAL
+205 VQTVLDAIH
-213 QDETGSVLVFL
+213 DESGSLLVFL

-234 QQLADAL
+234 QQLAEAL
-241 GDRSDVLLCPLHGE
+241 GSRGDILLCPLHGE
-255 LDLNAQRAAID
+255 LDLAAQRAAIE
-266 PAPAGK
+266 PAPKGL

-286 TINGVRVVIDAGLA
+286 TIDGVRVVIDAGLA

-338 CYRLWSEDQHEGL
+338 CYRLWSEDQHAQL
-351 AAYGSAEILA
+351 AAYGSAEILQ

-374 GVTPAQLVWLDVP
+374 GVAPEQLIWLDMP
-387 PTAAYAQA
+387 PSASYAQA
-395 QDLLQRLGALNDDK
+395 RQLLERLGALHGAK
-409 LTAHGQKMAELPA
+409 LTAHGEAMAELPA
-422 HPRIAHLLLR
+422 HPRIAHLLIR
-432 GQDLGLAVTAC
+432 GQDLGLAEMAC

-457 GGADLHSRLALLS
+457 AGADVHSRLALLS
-470 GEERARGSQGGVQRA
+470 GEGRVARGGQGGVQRA
-485 KQLAR
+485 RQLAR

-498 RATQPVADPEHPR
+498 KATQPVADP
-511 WLGALNDD
+511 D
-519 KLTAHGQKMA
+519 
-529 ELPAHP
+529 
-535 RIAHL
+535 
-540 LLRGQDLGLAA
+540 
-551 TACDVAALLGER
+551 
-563 DILRGGGAD
+563 
-572 LHSRLALLS
+572 
-581 GEERARGTQGGVQRA
+581 
-596 KQLARQYRGYLRGRA
+596 
-611 TQPVA
+611 
-616 DPEHPRWLGALLA
+616 HPRWLGALLA

-637 QQRRPGGAEYRL
+637 QQRKPGGAEYRL
-649 ANGRAAVFAEA
+649 ANGRAALFSEV
-660 DSLMKQAW
+660 DGLMKQPW

-687 AADFDPT
+687 AAEFDPG
-694 LFDTVLAEQVRNV
+694 LLDNVLSEQVSVV

-731 LSREPLSGLDEN
+731 LSREPLTGLDEA
-743 ARSQAL
+743 ARTQAL

-768 QWQARVRLLRELDT
+768 QWQARVALLRQLDLLAQ
-782 GKTSEWPDVSDS
+782 GQSEWPDVSDG
-794 ALLASLEH
+794 ALLAGLED
-802 WLMPYLGKVSRLSHF
+802 WLGPYLGRVSRLSHF
-817 ANLDI
+817 ANLDL
-822 SSYLHNLLPWPLP
+822 SSIVHNLLKWPLP
-835 QRLDELAPQHLKVP
+835 QRLDELAPHHIKVP

-857 YSEHPPILAVRLQEL
+857 YSEQPPILAVRLQEL

-941 RIKPRK
+941 RIKPRKP